1 MRITA
6 MPASAGII
14 AEETTRISIVTFFA
28 SIAIGEINC
37 REYINTF
44 YILLNIPLRIFNQ
57 TDQVYLRLAHLLT
70 TSSSLKHNQAERRF
84 LGLPLIML
92 DVI

>member
-57 TDQVYLRLAHLLT
+57 T
-70 TSSSLKHNQAERRF
+70 SSSLKHNQAERRF